1 MDRGALQ
8 AIVHGVAQLET
19 TEQLTLSLSMNITC
33 FAWLNQEMLHVI
45 DS

>member
-19 TEQLTLSLSMNITC
+19 TEQLTLSLSSEHNLLCLVKSGNVTC
-33 FAWLNQEMLHVI
+33 H
-45 DS
+45 